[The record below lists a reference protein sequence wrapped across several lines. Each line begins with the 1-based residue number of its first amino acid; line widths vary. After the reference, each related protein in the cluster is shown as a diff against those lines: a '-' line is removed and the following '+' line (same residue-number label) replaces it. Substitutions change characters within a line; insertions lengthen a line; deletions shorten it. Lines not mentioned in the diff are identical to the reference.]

1 MIHHELVNDVMDM
14 LLDGDVEDFKKLRE
28 QFYKAKKIE
37 ENSSVGFYINFEV
50 EDDEHYILENKIL
63 ENKNFQIG
71 DVYGTVNGQFASVG
85 FILFIK
91 NGKLLMLEGYTNGI
105 INEWPDDKEII
116 LTYENQKNKR

>member
-50 EDDEHYILENKIL
+50 EDDESYIL

-105 INEWPDDKEII
+105 INEWPDDRKII